1 MRAADYILRKAL
13 VAADIPSREWSAVQ
27 AGLRN
32 RAFFMSRVTS
42 ERILHEARQGVRDRL
57 EKGKSASEVRRDLR
71 GAISLPDRPEDP
83 AERGTI
89 RDIYTK
95 RRLDVMIEQNAR
107 QAKGYADHLRATTGG
122 ALLAFPGYALVRERQ
137 SREPRDWDARWRKA
151 AEAVGWRGVNR
162 KTAEKVALKTSPIW
176 VKLSAFGNPFPP
188 FDWGSGMGLDDVE
201 RERCAALGLVG
212 GGIAEQ
218 RPPRLDLN
226 GHLEMAVSF
235 RDDSAEAGRLRE
247 LFGDQVEFR
256 GNAVRWRGELIRDV
270 IAGREKKVSLGVGY
284 NGERTSLS
292 HRFFADHASKH
303 FGENETHGLDAP
315 MTEGDYELLPA
326 LWRSPDR
333 VEHDGRRKTDRLELD
348 MLDGSVLTMFVRRG
362 HGPVTVYKKAAG
374 STVERMHA
382 VSSAGR
388 PQPPP
393 EPAERRT

>member
-1 MRAADYILRKAL
+1 MRAADHILRKAL

-32 RAFFMSRVTS
+32 RAFFMSRVTN

-71 GAISLPDRPEDP
+71 GAISLPDRPEDS
-83 AERGTI
+83 ADRGTI

-95 RRLDVMIEQNAR
+95 RRLDVMVEQNVR

-212 GGIAEQ
+212 DGIAEQ

-226 GHLEMAVSF
+226 GHLEMAVAF

-270 IAGREKKVSLGVGY
+270 IAGREKRVSLGVGY

-292 HRFFADHASKH
+292 HAIIRDHISKH
-303 FGENETHGLDAP
+303 IGANETHGESVPL
-315 MTEGDYELLPA
+315 TEEDFELLPS

-333 VEHDGRRKTDRLELD
+333 VLKGHSGGRDILELD
-348 MLDGSVLTMFVRRG
+348 MLDGSTLRAVVDRHGRG
-362 HGPVTVYKKAAG
+362 IRTIFKVKGPPGAWQG
-374 STVERMHA
+374 
-382 VSSAGR
+382 
-388 PQPPP
+388 
-393 EPAERRT
+393 

>member
-1 MRAADYILRKAL
+1 MKPADFILRKAL
-13 VAADIPSREWSAVQ
+13 VAAGIPSNEWATVQ

-32 RAFFMSRVTS
+32 RAFFMSRVTNA
-42 ERILHEARQGVRDRL
+42 RILHEARQGVRDL
-57 EKGKSASEVRRDLR
+57 LDEGKSASEIRRDLR
-71 GAISLPDRPEDP
+71 RAISLSDRPADG
-83 AERGTI
+83 ADRGTI
-89 RDIYTK
+89 KDIFTR
-95 RRLDVMIEQNAR
+95 RRLDTMIEQNVR

-122 ALLAFPGYALVRERQ
+122 ALLAFPGYELVRVRQ
-137 SREPRDWDARWRKA
+137 SKEPRDWAARWVRA
-151 AEAVGWRGVNR
+151 AREVGYAGVNR
-162 KTAEKVALKTSPIW
+162 RSAAMVALKTSPIW
-176 VKLSAFGNPFPP
+176 VRLSAFGNPFPP

-201 RERCAALGLVG
+201 RERCEALGLVG
-212 GGIAEQ
+212 EGVPEQ
-218 RPPRLDLN
+218 RPPKLDLN
-226 GHLEMAVSF
+226 GHLEAAVPF
-235 RDDSAEAGRLRE
+235 RDDSAEAGRLRG

-284 NGERTSLS
+284 DGERTSLS

-303 FGENETHGLDAP
+303 FGANETHGLDAP
-315 MTEGDYELLPA
+315 MSEGDYELLPS

-333 VEHDGRRKTDRLELD
+333 VERDERRKTDRLELD

-382 VSSAGR
+382 VSSARR

>member
-42 ERILHEARQGVRDRL
+42 ERILHEARQGVRDML

-71 GAISLPDRPEDP
+71 RAISLSDRPEDP
-83 AERGTI
+83 AERGTM

-212 GGIAEQ
+212 DGIEEQ

-226 GHLEMAVSF
+226 GHLEMDVPQM
-235 RDDSAEAGRLRE
+235 RGDSSCGQALKRM
-247 LFGDQVEFR
+247 FGDQVVIENGR
-256 GNAVRWRGELIRDV
+256 VRWQGNLIQDV
-270 IAGREKKVSLGVGY
+270 LAGRAKKVRLGVGY
-284 NGERTSLS
+284 DGTSLS
-292 HRFFADHASKH
+292 LSHQFLVEHGKKH
-303 FGENETHGLDAP
+303 LDPAEP
-315 MTEGDYELLPA
+315 YAHLTEAEFELLPA
-326 LWRSPDR
+326 LWRTPDR
-333 VEHDGRRKTDRLELD
+333 IVGTRDPNRTQLELD
-348 MLDGSVLTMFVRRG
+348 TLDGGCILAIVDRRNG
-362 HGPVTVYKKAAG
+362 LKSIQKRTGPGG
-374 STVERMHA
+374 ST
-382 VSSAGR
+382 
-388 PQPPP
+388 
-393 EPAERRT
+393 T